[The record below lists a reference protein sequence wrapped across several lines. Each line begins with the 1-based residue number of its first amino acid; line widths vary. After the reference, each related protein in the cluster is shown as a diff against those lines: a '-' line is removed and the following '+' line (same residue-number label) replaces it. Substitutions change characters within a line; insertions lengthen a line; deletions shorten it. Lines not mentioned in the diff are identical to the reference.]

1 METNR
6 ALKYHC
12 LFFHRSF
19 AFGTITYAQTLDGN
33 IALTVLVKE
42 DVALTPYI
50 SSLST
55 FYVPQI
61 YSLLL

>member
-1 METNR
+1 MEINR
-6 ALKYHC
+6 ALKYQC
-12 LFFHRSF
+12 LFVSTAF
-19 AFGTITYAQTLDGN
+19 AFRIITYAQTLDGN
-33 IALTVLVKE
+33 IALTVLLKQNIT
-42 DVALTPYI
+42 LSPYI